1 MQQPV
6 HTRRPILIGTLA
18 LIAGAIATGAA
29 FAGWANHGLDIFMTM
44 AATGLS
50 WCL

>member
-6 HTRRPILIGTLA
+6 HTTRSILIGALA
-18 LIAGAIATGAA
+18 LMTAAIASGAA